1 MLQLL
6 KHILFFLLV
15 LILPFCSSVIY
26 SSTVSQGKEI
36 EFQKESKDLV
46 SYLNTTLIEAGVPED
61 SRKYLVD
68 ISRTELSNVDEKDI
82 PAKKEL
88 LRKNLYILLIDLAAK
103 KPLLL
108 KESKMD
114 FSSRGY
120 ELTAAH
126 FLSAEHMNFLKS
138 NQVFNELKINDI
150 KIIFKTLCPIWPFC

>member
-6 KHILFFLLV
+6 KHLLFFLLV

-26 SSTVSQGKEI
+26 SSTVSQGKEM

-61 SRKYLVD
+61 SRKYLID

-82 PAKKEL
+82 PEKKEL

-126 FLSAEHMNFLKS
+126 MSFLKS